1 MGIRS
6 VGLRWWLL
14 ATLLGWLAGA
24 CGSSPT
30 ETAPVCGQEDAIQV
44 GDIVGSRLE
53 AGDDRF
59 AGAFIDYY
67 SLELNGPTFLTVSL
81 SSAEMDPLLLVFA
94 ENPDTL
100 IQAFDPVG
108 EPPGSTETATW
119 TTPDTFPLLA
129 GCHLIG
135 ASSWYPDSV
144 GAYTISLS
152 SVEPQPQ

>member
-6 VGLRWWLL
+6 VGRRWWPL
-14 ATLLGWLAGA
+14 ATILAWFAVA
-24 CGSSPT
+24 CSSNPT
-30 ETAPVCGQEDAIQV
+30 ETAPVCGQEDAIRV

-53 AGDDRF
+53 SGDDRF

-67 SLELNGPTFLTVSL
+67 SLELGAPTLLTVSL
-81 SSAEMDPLLLVFA
+81 SSEEMDPLLLVFA

-100 IQAFDPVG
+100 IQAFDSIG
-108 EPPGSTETATW
+108 EPPGATETATW

-135 ASSWYPDSV
+135 ASSWYPDGV
-144 GAYTISLS
+144 GAYAISVS
-152 SVEPQPQ
+152 SAEPQAR